1 MNTATPYRAVSA
13 VEELQGIAIL
23 MGQRGG
29 KPAEVA
35 VLQLQDAV
43 AELITKG
50 DRLTA
55 AFRALGLDNSLVNR
69 TRLARECE
77 EAMVAF
83 DTALARVKGGA
94 A

>member
-1 MNTATPYRAVSA
+1 MNAAIPYRAVSA

-23 MGQRGG
+23 MGQRAG

-43 AELITKG
+43 AELITEASRCCNGTG
-50 DRLTA
+50 DLSDLRA
-55 AFRALGLDNSLVNR
+55 AV
-69 TRLARECE
+69 
-77 EAMVAF
+77 
-83 DTALARVKGGA
+83 ARVKGGA

>member
-1 MNTATPYRAVSA
+1 MSAGIPYRSVSA
-13 VEELQGIAIL
+13 VEELQGIALL
-23 MGQRGG
+23 MGQRAG

-43 AELITKG
+43 AELIAKG
-50 DRLTA
+50 NRLTA

-69 TRLARECE
+69 SRLARECE

-83 DTALARVKGGA
+83 DAALARVKGGA